1 MRNILQL
8 SSHALFSIV
17 LIVTTALCTATQA
30 NASDEVK
37 LRDLKYGTIL
47 FDYYQQNYFASLI
60 GYEVANSRGELNHQ
74 INEARLLHGG
84 MTLSYGLPDEAE
96 GIFQQLLNADSTSD
110 STSGRTVDNDS
121 RIEITDEV
129 RNKAWFYL
137 AKMYYHK
144 GEGKKA
150 ATTLGYIHGDIPQD
164 IQNEF
169 NYLATLINIR
179 NRNLNSAEQALDGVM
194 KGSVFEPYL
203 IFNLASSQLAN
214 GDTKRSEINFQKV
227 IEYGKAHPQEEFQ
240 VLADRAKQAL
250 AHINIEQENLLGAWS
265 HLQFVRTTG
274 LYSNRAL
281 LSYGWTAIKLERYD
295 MAIPALSVLDKR
307 SISIAEVQEAKVLL
321 AHLYEQQRAPRTA
334 LKHYLLA
341 ERAFASGIESIAS
354 ARRIIDGQRIPEE
367 FVINLDAMMDE
378 TDWYGSEPSLDYN
391 KLTPFLIELMS
402 SNSFHTVLKELRD
415 LYALRENLNYWS
427 RQAKEH
433 QLIISHRHQ
442 GWSSETLRDF
452 VSKSKTQKDT
462 MEVKISELGLHAKTL
477 SIKEQDRFAPLL
489 DSMKEDFKFL
499 EKNFE
504 KISKIEKPYQE
515 SEKTLLWMAKLHKR
529 IEQQLQQT
537 DNMIKKLENVMR
549 IVVNAELDKHEER
562 MRYYWAQAR
571 LGKAR
576 LYDQT
581 LNSIEEDAIQQ
592 AGPQ

>member
-1 MRNILQL
+1 MRNIIRVL
-8 SSHALFSIV
+8 SQTFFIT
-17 LIVTTALCTATQA
+17 LIVSTAHISKVHA
-30 NASDEVK
+30 NSDDEVK

-74 INEARLLHGG
+74 IDEARLLHGG

-96 GIFQQLLNADSTSD
+96 SIFQQLLNAKDKKGIS
-110 STSGRTVDNDS
+110 
-121 RIEITDEV
+121 EEV

-144 GEGKKA
+144 GETNKA
-150 ATTLGYIHGDIPQD
+150 GITLSYISGDIPQE
-164 IQNEF
+164 IHNEY

-179 NRNLNSAEQALDGVM
+179 NKNLTSAEEALNSVM
-194 KGSVFEPYL
+194 KGSIFEPYL
-203 IFNLASSQLAN
+203 IFNLASSQLKN
-214 GDTKRSEINFQKV
+214 GDVTNSEVNFQKV
-227 IEYGKAHPQEEFQ
+227 IDYGSSHPEEEFQ

-250 AHINIEQENLLGAWS
+250 AHIDIEQEDLLAAWL

-295 MAIPALSVLDKR
+295 IAIPALRALDSR

-321 AHLYEQQRAPRTA
+321 GHLYEQQKAPRTA
-334 LKHYLLA
+334 LKQYLLA
-341 ERAFASGIESIAS
+341 EKSFASGIASIES
-354 ARRIIDGQRIPEE
+354 ARRVIAGQRIPEE

-378 TDWYGSEPSLDYN
+378 TDWYGSQPSLDYN
-391 KLTPFLIELMS
+391 KLTPFLIDLMS
-402 SNSFHTVLKELRD
+402 SNSFHVVLKELRD

-427 RQAKEH
+427 RQAQEH
-433 QLIISHRHQ
+433 QLIIRHRRQ
-442 GWSSETLRDF
+442 GWSSDSLESFIDDSRI
-452 VSKSKTQKDT
+452 QKDA
-462 MEVKISELGLHAKTL
+462 MEVEISELALHAKTL
-477 SIKEQDRFAPLL
+477 SVREQERFAPLL
-489 DSMKEDFKFL
+489 DSTKDDFEFL
-499 EKNFE
+499 ETNFA
-504 KISKIEKPYQE
+504 KIEKIKKPYKE
-515 SEKTLLWMAKLHKR
+515 SEKTLLWMVELHER
-529 IEQQLQQT
+529 IQQQLVQT
-537 DNMIKKLENVMR
+537 DNMIKKLEGVMR

-581 LNSIEEDAIQQ
+581 LNSIEEDALQQ

>member
-1 MRNILQL
+1 MVRANMRNMIRVLASTLYIALIASTAQI
-8 SSHALFSIV
+8 SAVHA
-17 LIVTTALCTATQA
+17 
-30 NASDEVK
+30 NSDEEVK

-74 INEARLLHGG
+74 IDEARLLHGG

-96 GIFQQLLNADSTSD
+96 SIFQQLLNAKDKKETSE
-110 STSGRTVDNDS
+110 
-121 RIEITDEV
+121 EINEEV

-137 AKMYYHK
+137 AKMYYQK
-144 GEGKKA
+144 GEANKA
-150 ATTLGYIHGDIPQD
+150 GETLNYISGDIPQD
-164 IQNEF
+164 IHNEY

-179 NRNLNSAEQALDGVM
+179 NKNLTSAEEALNSVM

-203 IFNLASSQLAN
+203 IFNLASSQLKN
-214 GDTKRSEINFQKV
+214 GDTPNSEVNFQKV
-227 IEYGKAHPQEEFQ
+227 IDYGTNHPEEEFQ

-250 AHINIEQENLLGAWS
+250 AHIDIEQEDLLAAWL

-281 LSYGWTAIKLERYD
+281 LSYGWSAIKLERYD
-295 MAIPALSVLDKR
+295 IAIPALRALDRR

-321 AHLYEQQRAPRTA
+321 GHLYEQQKAPRTA
-334 LKHYLLA
+334 LKQYLLA
-341 ERAFASGIESIAS
+341 EKSFASGIESIES
-354 ARRIIDGQRIPEE
+354 ARRVIAGQRIPEE

-378 TDWYGSEPSLDYN
+378 TDWYGSQPSLDYN
-391 KLTPFLIELMS
+391 KLTPFLIDLMS
-402 SNSFHTVLKELRD
+402 SNSFHVVLKELRD

-427 RQAKEH
+427 RQAQEH
-433 QLIISHRHQ
+433 QLIIRHRRQ
-442 GWSSETLRDF
+442 GWSSERLGSFIDDSRI
-452 VSKSKTQKDT
+452 QKDA
-462 MEVKISELGLHAKTL
+462 MEVEISELALHAKTL
-477 SIKEQDRFAPLL
+477 SVKEQDRFAPLL
-489 DSMKEDFKFL
+489 DSTKDDFKFL
-499 EKNFE
+499 ETNFT
-504 KISKIEKPYQE
+504 KIEKIKKPYKE
-515 SEKTLLWMAKLHKR
+515 SEKTLLWMAKLHER
-529 IEQQLQQT
+529 IHQQLIQT
-537 DNMIKKLENVMR
+537 DNMIKKLESVMR

-581 LNSIEEDAIQQ
+581 LNSIEEDALQQ

>member
-1 MRNILQL
+1 MRKTIQLLKNAL
-8 SSHALFSIV
+8 SSIALVASGLTI
-17 LIVTTALCTATQA
+17 TASSAA
-30 NASDEVK
+30 DDEVK

-74 INEARLLHGG
+74 IDEARLLHGG

-96 GIFQQLLNADSTSD
+96 GIFQQLLKSNEKSTEGNAAN
-110 STSGRTVDNDS
+110 GQ
-121 RIEITDEV
+121 ITDEV

-144 GEGKKA
+144 GEANKA

-164 IQNEF
+164 IHNEF

-179 NRNLNSAEQALDGVM
+179 NHNLNSAEQALEGVM

-203 IFNLASSQLAN
+203 IFNLASSQLAD
-214 GDTKRSEINFQKV
+214 GDIKRSEVNFQKV
-227 IEYGKAHPQEEFQ
+227 VEYGKSHKQEEFQ

-250 AHINIEQENLLGAWS
+250 AHIDVEQGDLLAAWL

-295 MAIPALSVLDKR
+295 IAIPALSVLDKR

-321 AHLYEQQRAPRTA
+321 AHLYEQQKAPRTA

-354 ARRIIDGQRIPEE
+354 ARRIIAGQRIPEE

-427 RQAKEH
+427 RQAQEH
-433 QLIISHRHQ
+433 QLIISHRHK
-442 GWSSETLRDF
+442 GWSSDTLHEF
-452 VSKSKTQKDT
+452 VSDSKIQKDA
-462 MEVKISELGLHAKTL
+462 MEVQISELGLHAKTL

-515 SEKTLLWMAKLHKR
+515 SERTLRWMAKLHQR
-529 IEQQLQQT
+529 IEQQLLQT
-537 DNMIKKLENVMR
+537 DKMIKKLENVMR

-581 LNSIEEDAIQQ
+581 LNSIEDDALQQ

>member
-1 MRNILQL
+1 MLKNSIRNLL
-8 SSHALFSIV
+8 RSSV
-17 LIVTTALCTATQA
+17 LLISSFMITNVIMVSQVSAE
-30 NASDEVK
+30 DEVK

-74 INEARLLHGG
+74 LDEARLLHGG

-96 GIFQQLLNADSTSD
+96 GIFQQLLNADSSRDSD
-110 STSGRTVDNDS
+110 RSNA
-121 RIEITDEV
+121 EISDEV

-144 GEGKKA
+144 GEAKKA
-150 ATTLGYIHGDIPQD
+150 ATTLGYIQGDIPS
-164 IQNEF
+164 IIHNEY

-179 NRNLNSAEQALDGVM
+179 NNNLNSVEKALNSVM

-203 IFNLASSQLAN
+203 IFNLASSQLAS
-214 GDTKRSEINFQKV
+214 GDIKSSEINFQKV
-227 IEYGKAHPQEEFQ
+227 ITYGNTHPKEEFQ

-250 AHINIEQENLLGAWS
+250 AHIDVEQGDLLSAWS

-295 MAIPALSVLDKR
+295 IAIPALSALDHR

-321 AHLYEQQRAPRTA
+321 AHLYEQQGAPRTA
-334 LKHYLLA
+334 LKQYLLA
-341 ERAFASGIESIAS
+341 ERAFAGGIESIDS
-354 ARRIIDGQRIPEE
+354 ARRIIAGQRIPEE

-402 SNSFHTVLKELRD
+402 SNSFHIVLKELRD
-415 LYALRENLNYWS
+415 LYALRENLSYWS
-427 RQAKEH
+427 RQAQEH

-452 VSKSKTQKDT
+452 VSASKKQKDA
-462 MEVKISELGLHAKTL
+462 MEIQISELGLHAKTL
-477 SIKEQDRFAPLL
+477 SVKEQNRFAPLL
-489 DSMKEDFKFL
+489 DATKDDFKFL
-499 EKNFE
+499 ETNFA
-504 KISKIEKPYQE
+504 KIAKIEKPYEE
-515 SEKTLLWMAKLHKR
+515 SENTLRWMAKLHKR
-529 IEQQLQQT
+529 IEHQLTQT
-537 DNMIKKLENVMR
+537 EQMIKKLENVMR

-581 LNSIEEDAIQQ
+581 LNTIEEDALQQ

>member
-1 MRNILQL
+1 MLKNSIRNLL
-8 SSHALFSIV
+8 RSSV
-17 LIVTTALCTATQA
+17 LLISSFMITNVIMVSQVSAE
-30 NASDEVK
+30 DEVK

-74 INEARLLHGG
+74 LDEARLLHGG

-96 GIFQQLLNADSTSD
+96 GIFQQLLNADSSRDSD
-110 STSGRTVDNDS
+110 RSNA
-121 RIEITDEV
+121 EISDEV

-144 GEGKKA
+144 GEAKKA
-150 ATTLGYIHGDIPQD
+150 ATTLGYIQGDIPS
-164 IQNEF
+164 IIHNEY

-179 NRNLNSAEQALDGVM
+179 NNNLNSVEKALSSVM

-203 IFNLASSQLAN
+203 IFNLASSQLAS
-214 GDTKRSEINFQKV
+214 GDIKSSEINFQKV
-227 IEYGKAHPQEEFQ
+227 ITYGNTHPKEEFQ

-250 AHINIEQENLLGAWS
+250 AHIDVEQGDLLSAWS

-295 MAIPALSVLDKR
+295 IAIPALSALDHR

-321 AHLYEQQRAPRTA
+321 AHLYEQQGAPRTA
-334 LKHYLLA
+334 LKQYLLA
-341 ERAFASGIESIAS
+341 ERAFAGGIESIDS
-354 ARRIIDGQRIPEE
+354 ARRIIAGQRIPEE

-402 SNSFHTVLKELRD
+402 SNSFHIVLKELRD
-415 LYALRENLNYWS
+415 LYALRENLSYWS
-427 RQAKEH
+427 RQAQEH

-452 VSKSKTQKDT
+452 VSASKKQKDA
-462 MEVKISELGLHAKTL
+462 MEIQISELGLHAKTL
-477 SIKEQDRFAPLL
+477 SVKEQNRFAPLL
-489 DSMKEDFKFL
+489 DATKDDFKFL
-499 EKNFE
+499 ETNFA
-504 KISKIEKPYQE
+504 KIAKIEKPYEE
-515 SEKTLLWMAKLHKR
+515 SENTLRWMAKLHKR
-529 IEQQLQQT
+529 IEHQLTQT
-537 DNMIKKLENVMR
+537 EQMIKKLENVMR

-581 LNSIEEDAIQQ
+581 LNTIEEDALQQ

>member
-1 MRNILQL
+1 MLKNSIRNLL
-8 SSHALFSIV
+8 RSSV
-17 LIVTTALCTATQA
+17 LLISSFIITNVIMVSQVSAE
-30 NASDEVK
+30 DEVK

-74 INEARLLHGG
+74 LDEARLLHGG

-96 GIFQQLLNADSTSD
+96 GIFQQLLNADSSRDSD
-110 STSGRTVDNDS
+110 RSNA
-121 RIEITDEV
+121 EISDEV

-144 GEGKKA
+144 GEAKKA
-150 ATTLGYIHGDIPQD
+150 ATTLGYIQGDIPS
-164 IQNEF
+164 IIHNEY

-179 NRNLNSAEQALDGVM
+179 NNNLNSVEKALNSVM

-203 IFNLASSQLAN
+203 IFNLASSQLAS
-214 GDTKRSEINFQKV
+214 GDIKSSEINFQKV
-227 IEYGKAHPQEEFQ
+227 ITYGNTHPKEEFQ

-250 AHINIEQENLLGAWS
+250 AHIDVEQGDLLSAWS

-295 MAIPALSVLDKR
+295 IAIPALSALDHR

-321 AHLYEQQRAPRTA
+321 AHLYEQQGAPRTA
-334 LKHYLLA
+334 LKQYLLA
-341 ERAFASGIESIAS
+341 ERAFAGGIESIDS
-354 ARRIIDGQRIPEE
+354 ARRIIAGQRIPEE

-402 SNSFHTVLKELRD
+402 SNSFHIVLKELRD
-415 LYALRENLNYWS
+415 LYALRENLSYWS
-427 RQAKEH
+427 RQAQEH

-452 VSKSKTQKDT
+452 VSSSKKQKDA
-462 MEVKISELGLHAKTL
+462 MEIQISELGLHAKTL
-477 SIKEQDRFAPLL
+477 SVKEQNRFAPLL
-489 DSMKEDFKFL
+489 DATKDDFKFL
-499 EKNFE
+499 ETNFT
-504 KISKIEKPYQE
+504 KISKIEKPYEE
-515 SEKTLLWMAKLHKR
+515 SENTLRWMAKLHKR
-529 IEQQLQQT
+529 IEHQLTQT
-537 DNMIKKLENVMR
+537 EQMIKKLENVMR

-581 LNSIEEDAIQQ
+581 LNTIEEDALQQ

>member
-1 MRNILQL
+1 MLKNSIPNLLR
-8 SSHALFSIV
+8 SSV
-17 LIVTTALCTATQA
+17 LLISSFIITNVIMVSQVSAE
-30 NASDEVK
+30 DEVK

-74 INEARLLHGG
+74 LDEARLLHGG

-96 GIFQQLLNADSTSD
+96 GIFQQLLNADSSRDSD
-110 STSGRTVDNDS
+110 RSNA
-121 RIEITDEV
+121 EISDEV

-144 GEGKKA
+144 GEAKKA
-150 ATTLGYIHGDIPQD
+150 ATTLGYIQGDIPS
-164 IQNEF
+164 IIHNEY

-179 NRNLNSAEQALDGVM
+179 NNNLNSVEKALNSVM

-203 IFNLASSQLAN
+203 IFNLASSQLAS
-214 GDTKRSEINFQKV
+214 GDIKSSEINFQKV
-227 IEYGKAHPQEEFQ
+227 ITYGNTHPKEEFQ

-250 AHINIEQENLLGAWS
+250 AHIDVEQGDLLSAWS

-295 MAIPALSVLDKR
+295 IAIPALSALDHR

-321 AHLYEQQRAPRTA
+321 AHLYEQQGAPRTA
-334 LKHYLLA
+334 LKQYLLA
-341 ERAFASGIESIAS
+341 ERAFAGGIESIDS
-354 ARRIIDGQRIPEE
+354 ARRIIAGQRIPEE

-402 SNSFHTVLKELRD
+402 SNSFHIVLKELRD
-415 LYALRENLNYWS
+415 LYALRENLSYWS
-427 RQAKEH
+427 RQAQEH

-452 VSKSKTQKDT
+452 VSSSKKQKDA
-462 MEVKISELGLHAKTL
+462 MEIQISELGLHAKTL
-477 SIKEQDRFAPLL
+477 SVKEQNRFAPLL
-489 DSMKEDFKFL
+489 DATKDDFKFL
-499 EKNFE
+499 ETNFT
-504 KISKIEKPYQE
+504 KISKIEKPYEE
-515 SEKTLLWMAKLHKR
+515 SENTLRWMAKLHKR
-529 IEQQLQQT
+529 IEHQLTQT
-537 DNMIKKLENVMR
+537 EQMIKKLENVMR

-581 LNSIEEDAIQQ
+581 LNTIEEDALQQ

>member
-1 MRNILQL
+1 MVRANMRNMIRVLASTLYIALIASTAQI
-8 SSHALFSIV
+8 STVHA
-17 LIVTTALCTATQA
+17 
-30 NASDEVK
+30 NSDEEVK

-74 INEARLLHGG
+74 IDEARLLHGG

-96 GIFQQLLNADSTSD
+96 SIFQQLLNAKDKKET
-110 STSGRTVDNDS
+110 NE
-121 RIEITDEV
+121 EINEEV

-137 AKMYYHK
+137 AKMYYQK
-144 GEGKKA
+144 GEANKA
-150 ATTLGYIHGDIPQD
+150 GETLNYISGDIPQD
-164 IQNEF
+164 IHNEY

-179 NRNLNSAEQALDGVM
+179 NKNLTSAEEALNSVM

-203 IFNLASSQLAN
+203 IFNLASSQLKN
-214 GDTKRSEINFQKV
+214 GDTPNSEVNFQKV
-227 IEYGKAHPQEEFQ
+227 IDYGTNHPEEEFQ

-250 AHINIEQENLLGAWS
+250 AHIDIEQEDLLAAWL

-281 LSYGWTAIKLERYD
+281 LSYGWSAIKLERYD
-295 MAIPALSVLDKR
+295 IAIPALRALDRR

-321 AHLYEQQRAPRTA
+321 GHLYEQQKAPRTA
-334 LKHYLLA
+334 LKQYLLA
-341 ERAFASGIESIAS
+341 EKSFASGIESIES
-354 ARRIIDGQRIPEE
+354 ARRVIAGQRIPEE

-378 TDWYGSEPSLDYN
+378 TDWYGSQPSLDYN
-391 KLTPFLIELMS
+391 KLTPFLIDLMS
-402 SNSFHTVLKELRD
+402 SNSFHVVLKELRD

-427 RQAKEH
+427 RQAQEH
-433 QLIISHRHQ
+433 QLIIRHRRQ
-442 GWSSETLRDF
+442 GWSSERLGNFIDDSRI
-452 VSKSKTQKDT
+452 QKDA
-462 MEVKISELGLHAKTL
+462 MEVEISELALHAKTL
-477 SIKEQDRFAPLL
+477 SVKEQDRFAPLL
-489 DSMKEDFKFL
+489 DSTKDDFKFL
-499 EKNFE
+499 ETNFT
-504 KISKIEKPYQE
+504 KIEKIKKPYKE
-515 SEKTLLWMAKLHKR
+515 SEKTLLWMAKLHER
-529 IEQQLQQT
+529 IHQQLIQT
-537 DNMIKKLENVMR
+537 DNMIKKLESVMR

-581 LNSIEEDAIQQ
+581 LNSIEEDALQQ

>member
-1 MRNILQL
+1 MVRANMRNMIRVLASTLYIALIASTAQI
-8 SSHALFSIV
+8 STVHA
-17 LIVTTALCTATQA
+17 
-30 NASDEVK
+30 NSDEEVK

-74 INEARLLHGG
+74 IDEARLLHGG

-96 GIFQQLLNADSTSD
+96 SIFQQLLNAKDKK
-110 STSGRTVDNDS
+110 
-121 RIEITDEV
+121 EISEEINEEINEEV

-144 GEGKKA
+144 GEANKA
-150 ATTLGYIHGDIPQD
+150 GETLNYISGDIPQD
-164 IQNEF
+164 IHNEY

-179 NRNLNSAEQALDGVM
+179 NKNLTSAEEALNSVM

-203 IFNLASSQLAN
+203 IFNLASSQLKN
-214 GDTKRSEINFQKV
+214 GDTPNSEVNFQKV
-227 IEYGKAHPQEEFQ
+227 IDYGTNHPEEEFQ

-250 AHINIEQENLLGAWS
+250 AHIDIEQEDLLAAWL

-281 LSYGWTAIKLERYD
+281 LSYGWSAIKLERYD
-295 MAIPALSVLDKR
+295 IAIPALRALDRR

-321 AHLYEQQRAPRTA
+321 GHLYEQQKAPRTA
-334 LKHYLLA
+334 LKQYLLA
-341 ERAFASGIESIAS
+341 EKSFASGIESIES
-354 ARRIIDGQRIPEE
+354 ARRVIAGQRIPEE

-378 TDWYGSEPSLDYN
+378 TDWYGSQPSLDYN
-391 KLTPFLIELMS
+391 KLTPFLIDLMS
-402 SNSFHTVLKELRD
+402 SNSFHVVLKELRD

-427 RQAKEH
+427 RQAQEH
-433 QLIISHRHQ
+433 QLIIRHRRQ
-442 GWSSETLRDF
+442 GWSSERLGSFIDDSRI
-452 VSKSKTQKDT
+452 QKDA
-462 MEVKISELGLHAKTL
+462 MEVEISELALHAKTL
-477 SIKEQDRFAPLL
+477 SVKEQDRFAPLL
-489 DSMKEDFKFL
+489 DSTKDDFKFL
-499 EKNFE
+499 ETNFT
-504 KISKIEKPYQE
+504 KIEKIKKPYKE
-515 SEKTLLWMAKLHKR
+515 SEKTLLWMAKLHER
-529 IEQQLQQT
+529 IHQQLIQT
-537 DNMIKKLENVMR
+537 DNMIKKLESVMR

-581 LNSIEEDAIQQ
+581 LNSIEEDALQQ

>member
-1 MRNILQL
+1 MVSQV
-8 SSHALFSIV
+8 SAE
-17 LIVTTALCTATQA
+17 
-30 NASDEVK
+30 DEIK

-74 INEARLLHGG
+74 LDEARLLHGG

-96 GIFQQLLNADSTSD
+96 GIFQQLLNADSSRDSD
-110 STSGRTVDNDS
+110 RSNA
-121 RIEITDEV
+121 EISDEV

-144 GEGKKA
+144 GEAKKA
-150 ATTLGYIHGDIPQD
+150 ATTLGYIQGDIPS
-164 IQNEF
+164 IIHNEY

-179 NRNLNSAEQALDGVM
+179 NNNLNSVEKALSSVM

-203 IFNLASSQLAN
+203 IFNLASSQLTS
-214 GDTKRSEINFQKV
+214 GDIKSSEINFQKV
-227 IEYGKAHPQEEFQ
+227 ITYGDTHPKEEFQ

-250 AHINIEQENLLGAWS
+250 AHIDVEQGDLLSAWS

-295 MAIPALSVLDKR
+295 IAIPALSALDHR

-321 AHLYEQQRAPRTA
+321 AHLYEQQGAPRTA
-334 LKHYLLA
+334 LKQYLLA
-341 ERAFASGIESIAS
+341 ERAFAGGIESIDS
-354 ARRIIDGQRIPEE
+354 ARRIIAGQRIPEE

-402 SNSFHTVLKELRD
+402 SNSFHIVLKELRD
-415 LYALRENLNYWS
+415 LYALRENLSYWS
-427 RQAKEH
+427 RQAQEH

-442 GWSSETLRDF
+442 GWSSETLHDF
-452 VSKSKTQKDT
+452 VSASKKQKDA
-462 MEVKISELGLHAKTL
+462 MEIQISELGLHAKTL
-477 SIKEQDRFAPLL
+477 SVKEQNRFAPLL
-489 DSMKEDFKFL
+489 DATKDDFEFL
-499 EKNFE
+499 ETNFA
-504 KISKIEKPYQE
+504 KIAKIEKPYEE
-515 SEKTLLWMAKLHKR
+515 SENTLRWMAKLHKR
-529 IEQQLQQT
+529 IGHQLKQTEQ
-537 DNMIKKLENVMR
+537 MIKKLENVMR

-581 LNSIEEDAIQQ
+581 LNTIEEDALQQ

>member
-1 MRNILQL
+1 MRKTLQL
-8 SSHALFSIV
+8 ISLILSALV
-17 LIVTTALCTATQA
+17 LTSQA
-30 NASDEVK
+30 NAEDEVK

-74 INEARLLHGG
+74 IDEASLLHGG

-96 GIFQQLLNADSTSD
+96 SIFQKLLNENESSQV
-110 STSGRTVDNDS
+110 S
-121 RIEITDEV
+121 DEV

-144 GEGKKA
+144 GEANKA

-164 IQNEF
+164 IHDEF

-179 NRNLNSAEQALDGVM
+179 NHNLNSAEQALKGVM

-203 IFNLASSQLAN
+203 IFNLASSQLSS
-214 GDTKRSEINFQKV
+214 GETKRSEINFQKV
-227 IEYGKAHPQEEFQ
+227 IDYGKEHNQEEFQ

-250 AHINIEQENLLGAWS
+250 AHIDIEQGDLLAAWL

-281 LSYGWTAIKLERYD
+281 LSYGWTAIKLERFEI
-295 MAIPALSVLDKR
+295 AIPALSALDRR

-321 AHLYEQQRAPRTA
+321 AHIYEQQGAPRTA

-341 ERAFASGIESIAS
+341 ERAFAGGIKSIDS
-354 ARRIIDGQRIPEE
+354 ARRIIAGQRIPEE

-391 KLTPFLIELMS
+391 KLTPFLIDLMS
-402 SNSFHTVLKELRD
+402 SNAFHTVLKELRD

-427 RQAKEH
+427 RQAQEH

-442 GWSSETLRDF
+442 GWNSESLHDF
-452 VSKSKTQKDT
+452 VSASRIQKEA
-462 MEVKISELGLHAKTL
+462 MEVQISELGLHAKTL

-489 DSMKEDFKFL
+489 DSMKADFKYL
-499 EKNFE
+499 EKNFAKIE
-504 KISKIEKPYQE
+504 KIKKPYQE
-515 SEKTLLWMAKLHKR
+515 SEKTLRWMAKLHQR

-581 LNSIEEDAIQQ
+581 LNSIEEDALKK
-592 AGPQ
+592 AGPR